1 MAHPLKACL
10 LRRLLPLLWLGA
22 CPGPGWAA
30 EYVLDA
36 SHTSIHFAVS
46 HFDLSLVRGRI
57 AKVAGNVQF
66 DPQAKTGAIDLRI
79 DPDAIDTGNRTLDQI
94 LRSDQFLDTA
104 QTGDARYGSSR
115 FVFDG
120 DQLAA
125 IEGTLIL
132 RGIARPVRL
141 VAQRFTCRDVKAG
154 LVARHVCGGEFQA
167 TIKRSEFGMTRY
179 LPDVGDAVDLAIGVE
194 ATRQ

>member
-1 MAHPLKACL
+1 MKSSL
-10 LRRLLPLLWLGA
+10 LRLLPLLWLGA
-22 CPGPGWAA
+22 WPGSGAAA
-30 EYVLDA
+30 EFTLDA

-46 HFDLSLVRGRI
+46 HFDISLVRGRI
-57 AKVAGNVQF
+57 AKVTGTVQY
-66 DPQAKTGAIDLRI
+66 DPAAKTGAVDLRI

-104 QTGDARYGSSR
+104 QTGDARFGSSR

-120 DQLAA
+120 DRLAA

-132 RGIARPVRL
+132 HGVARPLRL
-141 VAQRFTCRDVKAG
+141 VAQRFTCKDVKAG
-154 LVARHVCGGEFQA
+154 IVARHVCGGEFQT
-167 TIKRSEFGMTRY
+167 TIKRSDFGMTRF
-179 LPDVGDAVDLAIGVE
+179 LPDVGDPVELAISVE

>member
-1 MAHPLKACL
+1 MDHPLMAGFL
-10 LRRLLPLLWLGA
+10 LRLLPLLWLGA
-22 CPGPGWAA
+22 CPGAGWAA
-30 EYVLDA
+30 EFVLDA

-46 HFDLSLVRGRI
+46 HFDISLVRGRI
-57 AKVAGNVQF
+57 AKITGTVQF
-66 DPQAKTGAIDLRI
+66 DPDAKTGAVDLRI

-104 QTGDARYGSSR
+104 QTGDARFGSSR

-120 DQLAA
+120 DKLAA

-132 RGIARPVRL
+132 RGVARPVRL
-141 VAQRFTCRDVKAG
+141 VAQRFTCKDVKAG
-154 LVARHVCGGEFQA
+154 IISRHVCGGEFQA
-167 TIKRSEFGMTRY
+167 TIKRRDFGMTRF
-179 LPDVGDAVDLAIGVE
+179 LSDVGDQVELAISVE